1 MIIKILGVGCP
12 KCKAM
17 EKNLD
22 IALKE
27 LNIDATVEVVG
38 DLKEIV
44 SYGVM
49 VTPALVVDEKVIK
62 SGRALSVKEIK
73 KIING
78 E

>member
-49 VTPALVVDEKVIK
+49 VTPCTCC
-62 SGRALSVKEIK
+62 G
-73 KIING
+73 
-78 E
+78 

>member
-1 MIIKILGVGCP
+1 M
-12 KCKAM
+12 
-17 EKNLD
+17 
-22 IALKE
+22 
-27 LNIDATVEVVG
+27 DASVEVVG

-44 SYGVM
+44 TYGVM

-73 KIING
+73 KLIKA

>member
-1 MIIKILGVGCP
+1 MVIKILGIGCP
-12 KCKAM
+12 KCKTM

-22 IALKE
+22 AALKE
-27 LNIDATVEVVG
+27 LNMDVSVEVVG

-44 SYGVM
+44 TYGVM

-73 KIING
+73 KLIKA